1 MSYEAKRFLRK
12 MTTSTAALLLISAGM
27 PALAQEN
34 GGPDRAMFSIEGY
47 AAVAEVTGGGVYPE
61 DDPRYIKVATAEEF
75 LSALAGISALDN
87 EPYRIIEVTDNLDLG
102 YNAAGGDAAAEK
114 YPFFK
119 AHNPALAHPALMESG
134 VSKINISGF
143 DGLTIYSK
151 NGARILHAG
160 FNIDDGSNLIIRNL
174 VFDEF
179 WEWDEKTKGDYD
191 ENDWDY
197 ITIGNSKETSVGG
210 IWIDHCTF
218 HKAYDGIVD
227 IKRGASN
234 PADTGIDT
242 QKANGITISWT
253 EILPGSGNPQFM
265 QAQFDYLEE
274 NRADFPFYD
283 FLRSFMTEAQ
293 IMEVETPVKKGHLI
307 GSSSKKEKPGF
318 VVTLAHNH
326 YKDLQDRMPRLR
338 TGDAQV
344 YNLYA
349 DVSDVR
355 ETMVWF
361 DQLLADNP
369 EKAAQLS
376 GDPYKLKLYTNGSI
390 STEGGAVMVRNSVYE
405 GVQWPLKNN
414 QSDPDDPSFTGAIE
428 AFDTRMALL
437 AEADADI
444 IPDPQGSYE
453 SEGGT
458 EWIWWQGDSG
468 LSGTPLGPKDAPPI
482 DFAWN
487 NGEPPEPAFM
497 VDTDKVK
504 NLVTRYAGA
513 GKLDLTTEQWTTPVI
528 E

>member
-1 MSYEAKRFLRK
+1 MDKRTKSFRHIFAGA
-12 MTTSTAALLLISAGM
+12 TALALLAAAVPVMAQGVSA
-27 PALAQEN
+27 
-34 GGPDRAMFSIEGY
+34 PDNSVFSIEGY
-47 AAVAEVTGGGVYPE
+47 AAVAAVTGGGVYPE
-61 DDPRYIKVATAEEF
+61 DDPRYVKVSTAEEF
-75 LSALAGISALDN
+75 LAALASISATDN
-87 EPYRIIEVTDNLDLG
+87 EPYRVIEITQDLDLG
-102 YNAAGGDAAAEK
+102 YNAAGGDATAEK

-119 AHNPALAHPALMESG
+119 AHNPALANPLLMKTG
-134 VSKINISGF
+134 VSKINITGF
-143 DGLTIYSK
+143 GGLTIYSK
-151 NGARILHAG
+151 TGVRILHAG
-160 FNIDDGSNLIIRNL
+160 FNIDDGNNLVIRNL
-174 VFDEF
+174 KFDEF

-197 ITIGNSKETSVGG
+197 ITIGNSKDTSVGG
-210 IWIDHCTF
+210 VWIDHCTF
-218 HKAYDGIVD
+218 YKAYDGIVD

-234 PADTGIDT
+234 PADTGADT

-253 EILPGSGNPQFM
+253 EILPGSGNPDFM
-265 QAQFDYLEE
+265 KDQFDYLEE
-274 NRADFPFYD
+274 KRADFPFYD
-283 FLRSFMTEAQ
+283 FLRSFMTEEQ

-338 TGDAQV
+338 TGDVQV

-361 DQLLADNP
+361 DKLMADNP
-369 EKAAQLS
+369 DKAAQLS

-414 QSDPDDPSFTGAIE
+414 QSDPDDPSFTGAIQ
-428 AFDTRMALL
+428 AFETRMALL

-444 IPDPQGSYE
+444 IPDPQGTYE
-453 SEGGT
+453 SDNGT
-458 EWIWWQGDSG
+458 AWIWWQGDSG

-487 NGEPPEPAFM
+487 NGEPPEPANM
-497 VDTDKVK
+497 VGTDEVK
-504 NLVTRYAGA
+504 DLVTTYAGA
-513 GKLDLTTEQWTTPVI
+513 GKIALTSDQWMSVDI
-528 E
+528 R